1 MKSGIPNPFTPQPT
15 AEYLAARMRDR
26 GRLQAI
32 KARLAA
38 LPPAQRKRV
47 AALALKMSQE
57 RRARQ
62 TPTGDT
68 ANV

>member
-1 MKSGIPNPFTPQPT
+1 MHIPNPFKPEPT
-15 AEYLAARMRDR
+15 AEYLAARMRDQ

-32 KARLAA
+32 KARFAA

-47 AALALKMSQE
+47 AALALKMSRKRRQE
-57 RRARQ
+57 
-62 TPTGDT
+62 TSTGDT